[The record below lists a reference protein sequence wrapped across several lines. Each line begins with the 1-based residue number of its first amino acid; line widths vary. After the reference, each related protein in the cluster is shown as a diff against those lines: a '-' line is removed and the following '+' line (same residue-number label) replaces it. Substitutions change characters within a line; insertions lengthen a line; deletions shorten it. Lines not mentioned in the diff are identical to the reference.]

1 MRSYLLVVS
10 QDRTSAH
17 TVTVYDLRNK
27 LIAFA
32 GNVGSVK
39 MAVVE
44 WGSIVLIG
52 HDGRLHR
59 LTEKDTLQKLDLLYK
74 RNLYPMARKRVKRD
88 LEIDLFRS
96 IRDVFFFP
104 RVKRDLEIDL
114 FRSIRDVLTTTS

>member
-74 RNLYPMARKRVKRD
+74 RNLYPMARKSVKRD
-88 LEIDLFRS
+88 LLVSNETYYMCS
-96 IRDVFFFP
+96 ISGISTPWHENVS
-104 RVKRDLEIDL
+104 KE
-114 FRSIRDVLTTTS
+114 T